1 MQKPSNP
8 RHSNSNQSHNF
19 RIVSPKT
26 RFATQRQRDRNRQT
40 TSIHVGQNNLASTA
54 DMAILAD
61 TQKPELFCQK
71 AKSPSLPKTT
81 GRHDA
86 LGREAISRSEA
97 EEKAIRPSTLQ
108 RKCIEPRNTRNH
120 RKRTREESY
129 QRQPQSSLPRYSFRV
144 TSSVSWLKTPRIPL
158 ALLASLAVQKINP
171 RNQHHNLRKCVTP
184 QSIYT

>member
-8 RHSNSNQSHNF
+8 RHSNSNQPHDF

-26 RFATQRQRDRNRQT
+26 HFATQCHRDRNRQT
-40 TSIHVGQNNLASTA
+40 TSIHVGQNNLANTA

-71 AKSPSLPKTT
+71 TKSPSLPKTT

-86 LGREAISRSEA
+86 LGREANSKLEA

-129 QRQPQSSLPRYSFRV
+129 QRQPQSSDPLHSFRV
-144 TSSVSWLKTPRIPL
+144 ISSVSWLKTPRISL
-158 ALLASLAVQKINP
+158 ALLASLAVQKINQP
-171 RNQHHNLRKCVTP
+171 NQNHNLRKCVTP
-184 QSIYT
+184 QSICT